1 MRFERFTYLQPS
13 GFAGDHNSG
22 VFPSICL
29 SSKEERKR
37 RTGLKVVYPILP
49 SWLIKKKKDFTDGVK
64 TLEKMGFKVLNR
76 RFVTR
81 LPSNRKKADQIH
93 SAFADQKTEVILAQR
108 GGYSSM
114 KLLPL
119 IDFGLIRKNP
129 KTLAGF
135 SDVSTLLNVIYERA
149 GLITLHSPMI
159 VNFSEPRK
167 FTVRSFL
174 NAIQGFPQKNLFANA
189 PVRVYRHGNARGTLK
204 GGNLAT
210 LTALIGTHWE
220 IDTAGSV
227 LFLEDVDEKLYRVD
241 RYLTQWIL
249 AGKLRKIKA
258 LILGD
263 FSGLRSK
270 DVYKILLSQMKIHF
284 PVVHTPYIGHG
295 KTKMTLPVGAAVDL
309 DTSKKSLTLR

>member
-1 MRFERFTYLQPS
+1 M
-13 GFAGDHNSG
+13 
-22 VFPSICL
+22 
-29 SSKEERKR
+29 
-37 RTGLKVVYPILP
+37 KVVYPILP

-64 TLEKMGFKVLNR
+64 NLEKMGFKVLNR
-76 RFVTR
+76 RSLTR

-93 SAFADQKTEVILAQR
+93 SAFADKKTEVILAQR

-119 IDFGLIRKNP
+119 IDFELIRKNP

-135 SDVSTLLNVIYERA
+135 SDVSTLLNVLHEKA
-149 GLITLHSPMI
+149 GLVTLHSPMI
-159 VNFSEPRK
+159 VNFSKPQR

-174 NAIQGFPQKNLFANA
+174 NAVQGFPQKNLFAGA
-189 PVRVYRHGNARGTLK
+189 PVRVYRHGEARGVLK

-210 LTALIGTHWE
+210 LTSLIGTEWE
-220 IDTAGSV
+220 IETAGSL

-241 RYLTQWIL
+241 RYLTQWFL
-249 AGKLRKIKA
+249 AGKFNKIKG

-263 FSGLRSK
+263 FSGLRNRE
-270 DVYKILLSQMKIHF
+270 VYQILSTQMKIRF

-295 KTKMTLPVGAAVDL
+295 KSKITLPVGATVDL

>member
-1 MRFERFTYLQPS
+1 M
-13 GFAGDHNSG
+13 
-22 VFPSICL
+22 
-29 SSKEERKR
+29 EEEQR
-37 RTGLKVVYPILP
+37 RTVLKVVYPVLP
-49 SWLIKKKKDFTDGVK
+49 SWLIQKKRDFTGGVRN
-64 TLEKMGFKVLNR
+64 LEKLGFKVLNR

-81 LPSNRKKADQIH
+81 LPSNRKKADQIQ
-93 SAFADQKTEVILAQR
+93 SAFRDKRVEVILAQR

-119 IDFGLIRKNP
+119 IDFRLIRKNP
-129 KTLAGF
+129 KVFGGF
-135 SDVSTLLNVIYERA
+135 SDLSTLLNAICERT
-149 GLITLHSPMI
+149 GLITLHSPMV
-159 VNFSEPRK
+159 VNFSAPPG

-174 NAIQGFPQKNLFANA
+174 NALNGFPQKNLLAGA
-189 PVRVYRHGNARGTLK
+189 PVRVYHGGKARGVLK

-210 LTALIGTHWE
+210 LTSLMGTEWE
-220 IDTAGSV
+220 IETAGSV

-249 AGKLRKIKA
+249 GGKFRKIKA

-263 FSGLRSK
+263 FRGLRNRE
-270 DVYKILLSQMKIHF
+270 VYKILSTQMKIHF

-295 KTKMTLPVGAAVDL
+295 KNKITLPVGAAVDL

>member
-1 MRFERFTYLQPS
+1 
-13 GFAGDHNSG
+13 
-22 VFPSICL
+22 
-29 SSKEERKR
+29 
-37 RTGLKVVYPILP
+37 
-49 SWLIKKKKDFTDGVK
+49 
-64 TLEKMGFKVLNR
+64 MGFKVLNR

-93 SAFADQKTEVILAQR
+93 SAFADKKVEVILAQR

-119 IDFGLIRKNP
+119 INFELIRNNP
-129 KTLAGF
+129 KVFAGF

-149 GLITLHSPMI
+149 GLVTFHSPMI
-159 VNFSEPRK
+159 VNFSKPQR

-174 NAIQGFPQKNLFANA
+174 NAVQGFPEKNLFAGA
-189 PVRVYRHGNARGTLK
+189 PVRVHRPGKAQGILK

-210 LTALIGTHWE
+210 LTALIGTEWE
-220 IDTAGSV
+220 IGTAGSV

-241 RYLTQWIL
+241 RYLTQWFL
-249 AGKLRKIKA
+249 AGKFDKIKG
-258 LILGD
+258 LILGS

-270 DVYKILLSQMKIHF
+270 DVYKILSTQMKIHF

-295 KTKMTLPVGAAVDL
+295 KNKMTLPVGATVDL
-309 DTSKKSLTLR
+309 NTSKKSLTLR

>member
-1 MRFERFTYLQPS
+1 
-13 GFAGDHNSG
+13 
-22 VFPSICL
+22 
-29 SSKEERKR
+29 
-37 RTGLKVVYPILP
+37 LKAVYPILP
-49 SWLIKKKKDFTDGVK
+49 SWLIKKKKDFVDGVK
-64 TLEKMGFKVLNR
+64 NLEKLGFKILNR

-81 LPSNRKKADQIH
+81 LPSNRRKVDQVH
-93 SAFADQKTEVILAQR
+93 SAFLDKRVEILLAQR

-114 KLLPL
+114 KLLPM
-119 IDFGLIRKNP
+119 IDFQLIRKNP

-159 VNFSEPRK
+159 VNFSKPQR
-167 FTVRSFL
+167 FTVNSFL
-174 NAIQGFPQKNLFANA
+174 NAAQGFPEKNLFAGA
-189 PVRVYRHGNARGTLK
+189 PVRVYRPGKARGILK

-210 LTALIGTHWE
+210 LTALIGTEWE
-220 IDTAGSV
+220 IETADSV

-241 RYLTQWIL
+241 RYLTQWFL
-249 AGKLRKIKA
+249 GGKFDKIKG
-258 LILGD
+258 LILGS

-270 DVYKILLSQMKIHF
+270 DVYKILLSQMEIHF

-295 KTKMTLPVGAAVDL
+295 KNKMTLPVGAAVDL